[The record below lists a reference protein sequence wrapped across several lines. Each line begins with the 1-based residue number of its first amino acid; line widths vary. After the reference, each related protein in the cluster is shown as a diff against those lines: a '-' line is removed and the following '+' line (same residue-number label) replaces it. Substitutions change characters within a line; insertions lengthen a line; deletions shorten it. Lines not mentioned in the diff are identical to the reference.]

1 MKKATILTC
10 VFTFFSLVAGAQEK
24 PSSNDWENPAVFQI
38 NREPARAA
46 FLPYADEASAIA
58 DDYTRS
64 PWFLTLDGKWKFN
77 WSPTPDQRP
86 KEFFKTDFNTT
97 NWKEITVPSNWE
109 LNGYGIPIY
118 TNIIY
123 PFVKNPPFI
132 DHADNPVGSY
142 RRAFEL
148 PENWNGR
155 RVYLHFEAGTSAM
168 YIWVNGEKVG
178 YSENTKSP
186 TEFDITKYVKAGK
199 NQIAVEVYRWS
210 DGSYLED
217 QDFWRLSGIDRDVYL
232 YSTDNTRIADF
243 FARPDLD
250 DSYKNGSLAVDVKVK
265 NMNKAAKNSQT
276 IEAKLVDATGK
287 EVFTK
292 TIKMNL
298 GANST
303 ESVNFNEKV
312 GAPHLWSNENPYL
325 YTLLLTLKGDNGK
338 FVETVSSPIGFRK
351 VELKN

>member
-86 KEFFKTDFNTT
+86 KEFFKTDFNTI

-123 PFVKNPPFI
+123 PFVKNPPFAVFLNI
-132 DHADNPVGSY
+132 FIGLSKLFQANSAIAIVKSFGCTLSHIIQLAFGS
-142 RRAFEL
+142 
-148 PENWNGR
+148 
-155 RVYLHFEAGTSAM
+155 
-168 YIWVNGEKVG
+168 
-178 YSENTKSP
+178 
-186 TEFDITKYVKAGK
+186 
-199 NQIAVEVYRWS
+199 
-210 DGSYLED
+210 
-217 QDFWRLSGIDRDVYL
+217 
-232 YSTDNTRIADF
+232 
-243 FARPDLD
+243 
-250 DSYKNGSLAVDVKVK
+250 
-265 NMNKAAKNSQT
+265 KNSV
-276 IEAKLVDATGK
+276 I
-287 EVFTK
+287 
-292 TIKMNL
+292 
-298 GANST
+298 
-303 ESVNFNEKV
+303 
-312 GAPHLWSNENPYL
+312 
-325 YTLLLTLKGDNGK
+325 
-338 FVETVSSPIGFRK
+338 
-351 VELKN
+351 

>member
-155 RVYLHFEAGTSAM
+155 RVYLHFEAGTSKTSRA
-168 YIWVNGEKVG
+168 
-178 YSENTKSP
+178 SKS
-186 TEFDITKYVKAGK
+186 
-199 NQIAVEVYRWS
+199 
-210 DGSYLED
+210 
-217 QDFWRLSGIDRDVYL
+217 
-232 YSTDNTRIADF
+232 
-243 FARPDLD
+243 
-250 DSYKNGSLAVDVKVK
+250 SLR
-265 NMNKAAKNSQT
+265 S
-276 IEAKLVDATGK
+276 
-287 EVFTK
+287 
-292 TIKMNL
+292 
-298 GANST
+298 
-303 ESVNFNEKV
+303 
-312 GAPHLWSNENPYL
+312 
-325 YTLLLTLKGDNGK
+325 
-338 FVETVSSPIGFRK
+338 
-351 VELKN
+351 